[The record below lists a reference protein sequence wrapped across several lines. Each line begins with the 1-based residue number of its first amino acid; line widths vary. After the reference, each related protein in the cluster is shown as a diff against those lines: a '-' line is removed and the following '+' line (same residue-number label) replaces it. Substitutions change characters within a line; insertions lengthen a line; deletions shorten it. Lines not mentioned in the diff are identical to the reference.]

1 MKQKN
6 EICDEVMTIF
16 VSLYIFRVHKN
27 QVPRFVKLIEEV
39 KLLFVSYDARPF
51 LFEEDVLTGK
61 QGSMGLLN
69 LFDLKD
75 DEVVYLGKIEFD
87 SKAHYEETMK
97 KLEQN
102 EFKNRYYE
110 RFREVVDFSSLITST
125 FQDAEAEV

>member
-1 MKQKN
+1 
-6 EICDEVMTIF
+6 MTIF
-16 VSLYIFRVHKN
+16 VSLYIFRVHKDH
-27 QVPRFVKLIEEV
+27 VPRFVKLIEEV
-39 KLLFVSYDARPF
+39 KPLILSYEARPF

-69 LFDLKD
+69 LFELKD

-97 KLEQN
+97 KIQQN
-102 EFKNRYYE
+102 EGMNHFYE
-110 RFREVVDFSSLITST
+110 QLRKVVDFPSLITST